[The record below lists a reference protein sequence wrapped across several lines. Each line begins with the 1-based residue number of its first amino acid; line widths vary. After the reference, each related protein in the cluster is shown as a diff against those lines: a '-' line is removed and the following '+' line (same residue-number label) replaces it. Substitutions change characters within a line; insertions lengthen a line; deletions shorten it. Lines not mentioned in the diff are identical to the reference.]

1 MLDKKPEFMSLFNNL
16 KFTIYRDTELEA
28 FYDVDLKNRKKLIF
42 AHIIIYLFPVLF
54 AVLIAQIYLL
64 NGLEHW
70 LIIFSL
76 ILYAIVIVETVA
88 YLFPKSRKLYKNYF
102 LWFIIPIGVLIGLG
116 GYFAGRDLIA
126 FAQDYDL
133 ARDSGILQFLLG
145 GVAIFAL
152 FFVSQIGLS
161 QILLASKSLYTR
173 KAKVEADLQF
183 ATEIQ
188 ERILQEVTVNQN
200 GTTAYACS
208 YPANELGGDYFELS
222 VKENNLFASIGDISG
237 HSFGAGLLMT
247 MTRSALQ
254 THLEYNREPAQ
265 VMSHLNTLLNR
276 QTDRSMYATMTLL
289 KLDLANYQVSL
300 CNAGHL
306 PVIHIPFGTHKV
318 IYRHKK
324 GVGLGITEAAA
335 YDNLEFEVKKGDL
348 LILYSDGLIETR
360 DEKMQ
365 VRDTDFFEELLVE
378 TIKSEKLS
386 PAELATGLLA
396 RVRDSDH
403 SAEMEDD
410 SSLIVINV

>member
-1 MLDKKPEFMSLFNNL
+1 MSIFDNE
-16 KFTIYRDTELEA
+16 KFSIYRDVELEA
-28 FYDVDLKNRKKLIF
+28 FYDIDLTNRRK
-42 AHIIIYLFPVLF
+42 IIIAHVIIYFFPVLITILISQIYSYSSF
-54 AVLIAQIYLL
+54 LYLFSLPSVLLIAY
-64 NGLEHW
+64 
-70 LIIFSL
+70 SL
-76 ILYAIVIVETVA
+76 MLYAIVIIETSF
-88 YLFPKSRKLYKNYF
+88 YMFPKSRLFYKKYF
-102 LWFIIPIGVLIGLG
+102 LWIIIPIG
-116 GYFAGRDLIA
+116 
-126 FAQDYDL
+126 
-133 ARDSGILQFLLG
+133 SLLG
-145 GVAIFAL
+145 VGSYFIGVNLFEYIREPDVNFGVAWIAAGAATVFAL
-152 FFVSQIGLS
+152 FGFAQFGLS
-161 QILLASKSLYTR
+161 RILHASKELYTR
-173 KAKVEADLQF
+173 KAKVETDIQF

-188 ERILQEVTVNQN
+188 ERILQEVEIEEN
-200 GTTAYACS
+200 GLRAYACS
-208 YPANELGGDYFELS
+208 NPANELGGDFFELS
-222 VKENNLFASIGDISG
+222 LRENQLFASIGDISG
-237 HSFGAGLLMT
+237 HSFGAELLMT